1 MSTVTHQKKE
11 KMFLRAV
18 SQIISEEITN
28 VNVSYTTVTDVKLSR
43 DGSHLNVY
51 LTFEN
56 NKERSMEHLRKAT
69 GFIRTQVSKR
79 IHMRKTPE
87 IHLKHDE
94 SLAVGT
100 RINEILN
107 SIKEKEKKE

>member
-1 MSTVTHQKKE
+1 MSGVTHQKKE

-51 LTFEN
+51 LTFES
-56 NKERSMEHLRKAT
+56 NKERSMENLQKAR
-69 GFIRTQVSKR
+69 GFIRTEVAKR
-79 IHMRKTPE
+79 IQMRKTPE

-94 SLAVGT
+94 SMVIGT
-100 RINEILN
+100 RINQILEEI
-107 SIKEKEKKE
+107 KKNDNK

>member
-1 MSTVTHQKKE
+1 MSVTHQKKE

-51 LTFEN
+51 LTFES
-56 NKERSMEHLRKAT
+56 NKERSMENLQKAR
-69 GFIRTQVSKR
+69 GFIRTQLSKT

-87 IHLKHDE
+87 VHLKHDE
-94 SLAVGT
+94 SMAIGS
-100 RINEILN
+100 RIDEILN
-107 SIKEKEKKE
+107 SIKKNEK